1 MKRLLSLILL
11 LFAFICL
18 SFVSPALAG
27 DAGAGKTVFTANC
40 NACHMGGGNV
50 VAGASKGL
58 AKDALE
64 KNGVDTLEKIV
75 YQVTNGKNAM
85 PAFQGRLTAQQIEDV
100 ATYVLSQAEAGW

>member
-18 SFVSPALAG
+18 SFASPALAG

-58 AKDALE
+58 TKDALE
-64 KNGVDTLEKIV
+64 KNAMNSLEKIV
-75 YQVTNGKNAM
+75 YQVTNGKAAM
-85 PAFQGRLTAQQIEDV
+85 PAFGGRLTAEQIEDV

>member
-11 LFAFICL
+11 LFTFICL
-18 SFVSPALAG
+18 GFVSPALAG

-58 AKDALE
+58 AKDALA

-85 PAFQGRLTAQQIEDV
+85 PAFNGRLTAQQIENV

>member
-1 MKRLLSLILL
+1 MKRLLSLVFL
-11 LFAFICL
+11 LFAFFCF

-27 DAGAGKTVFTANC
+27 DAGKGATVFSANC
-40 NACHMGGGNV
+40 NACHIGGGNV

-85 PAFQGRLTAQQIEDV
+85 PAFKGRLTAEQIEDV
-100 ATYVLSQAEAGW
+100 ATYVLAQSEAGW

>member
-1 MKRLLSLILL
+1 MKRLLCKILL
-11 LFAFICL
+11 IFAFFCL
-18 SFVSPALAG
+18 SFASPALAG
-27 DAGAGKTVFTANC
+27 DAGAGKGIFTANC

-50 VAGASKGL
+50 VAGPSKGL
-58 AKDALE
+58 AKNYLE

-85 PAFQGRLTAQQIEDV
+85 PAFGGRLDAQKIEDV

>member
-11 LFAFICL
+11 LCTLFCF
-18 SFVSPALAG
+18 SFVSPAFAG
-27 DAGAGKTVFTANC
+27 DATKGKTVFTANC
-40 NACHMGGGNV
+40 NACHIGGGNV

-58 AKDALE
+58 AKNALE

-75 YQVTNGKNAM
+75 YQVTNGKGAM
-85 PAFQGRLTAQQIEDV
+85 PSFKARLTAEQIEDV

>member
-11 LFAFICL
+11 LFAFFCF

-27 DAGAGKTVFTANC
+27 DAAAGKTVFTANC
-40 NACHMGGGNV
+40 ASCHAGGGNL
-50 VAGASKGL
+50 VAGPSKAL
-58 AKDALE
+58 NKDALA

-75 YQVTNGKNAM
+75 YQVTNGKAAM
-85 PAFQGRLTAQQIEDV
+85 PAFKGRLNAEQIENV

>member
-18 SFVSPALAG
+18 SFASSALAG

-58 AKDALE
+58 AKDALD
-64 KNGVDTLEKIV
+64 KNGINTLEKIV
-75 YQVTNGKNAM
+75 YQVTNGKGAM
-85 PAFQGRLTAQQIEDV
+85 PAFGTRLSAEQIEDV